1 MSNEVLAA
9 QVMQALARGDKIGAV
24 KLVREAGVGSLR
36 EAMKYVEVQAV
47 SREPAMRQGVQADSG
62 ARARARAPLLSGPE
76 ARRPTVEMGDAPGQ
90 LRWLLVVV
98 FLLGLAGW
106 LLLGWV

>member
-47 SREPAMRQGVQADSG
+47 SREPAMRQGVQADPG
-62 ARARARAPLLSGPE
+62 ARARAPLLSGPE

-98 FLLGLAGW
+98 ILLGLAGW